1 MSKRRRIQAPRGTRD
16 FYPPQMAVRRHIEA
30 AWRKASI
37 DCGFEEIEG
46 PTFEHLDLYTV
57 KSGEGIVSELFSFT
71 REGGEDLYALRPEF
85 TPTLARMAAAKG
97 RSLALPTKWFA
108 IPIHY
113 RAERPQRGR
122 LREFLQWNVDV
133 VGLDAP
139 LGEVEVLEP
148 AILALERLG
157 LGPEDV
163 EIRLSHRD
171 AIAGLLKALGVAE
184 AQVPAAFELL
194 DRLDRLPPEEFARR
208 GAALD
213 LDETAIERLRSLGAR
228 RFDLADGAVPIARA
242 LGVDPTLLESLEP
255 LREALEARGLLP
267 WCRFDPGI
275 VRGLAY
281 YRGIVFE
288 LHERGGGERAV
299 AGGGRYD
306 GLIAL
311 LDGPDLA
318 ACGMGM
324 GDVVLSLILGDR
336 GLLGE
341 DDGESLMPVPDAF
354 VIALDD
360 EGAAR
365 LPGLVSTL
373 RRAGRHVR
381 HSVRSTRNVGKL
393 LGEANRCRARTAIL
407 LDGGVAEGRVSLK
420 DLAAGTQREVALDDL
435 AAMLGEVVT
444 SEAP

>member
-1 MSKRRRIQAPRGTRD
+1 MSKGRRFQAPRGTRD
-16 FYPPQMAVRRHIEA
+16 FYPPQMAVRRHIES

-71 REGGEDLYALRPEF
+71 REGGEDVYALRPEF

-133 VGLDAP
+133 VGAEAP
-139 LGEVEVLEP
+139 VGEVEVLEP
-148 AILALERLG
+148 GILALERLG

-171 AIAGLLKALGVAE
+171 AIAGLLKALGVVE
-184 AQVPAAFELL
+184 DRVPAAFELL
-194 DRLDRLPPEEFARR
+194 DRLDRLPPEEFSRR
-208 GAALD
+208 GEALG
-213 LDETAIERLRSLGAR
+213 LDAEAIERLRGLGAR
-228 RFDLADGAVPIARA
+228 RFDLADGPDAIARA
-242 LGVDPTLLESLEP
+242 LDVEPKLLETLEP
-255 LREALEARGLLP
+255 LRKALAERGLLE

-311 LDGPDLA
+311 LDGPDLP

-324 GDVVLSLILGDR
+324 GDVVLSLVLQDR

-341 DDGESLMPVPDAF
+341 DDGEGLMPAPDAF
-354 VIALDD
+354 VIALD
-360 EGAAR
+360 EVGAAR
-365 LPGLVSTL
+365 LPALVAGL
-373 RRAGRHVR
+373 RRAGLHVR
-381 HSVRSTRNVGKL
+381 HSHRTTRNLGKL
-393 LGEANRCRARTAIL
+393 LGEANRCRARSAVL
-407 LDGGVAEGRVSLK
+407 LDGGASRGVATVKNLASGAQQEIGLE
-420 DLAAGTQREVALDDL
+420 DLAASLGT
-435 AAMLGEVVT
+435 
-444 SEAP
+444 

>member
-1 MSKRRRIQAPRGTRD
+1 MSKGRRFQAPRGTRD
-16 FYPPQMAVRRHIEA
+16 FYPPQMAVRRHIES

-71 REGGEDLYALRPEF
+71 REGGEDVYALRPEF

-133 VGLDAP
+133 VGAEAP
-139 LGEVEVLEP
+139 VGEVEVLEP
-148 AILALERLG
+148 GILALERLG

-171 AIAGLLKALGVAE
+171 AIAGLLKALGVVE
-184 AQVPAAFELL
+184 DRVPAAFELL
-194 DRLDRLPPEEFARR
+194 DRLDRLPPEEFSRR
-208 GAALD
+208 GEALG
-213 LDETAIERLRSLGAR
+213 LDAEAIERLRGLGAR
-228 RFDLADGAVPIARA
+228 RFDLADGPDEIARA
-242 LGVDPTLLESLEP
+242 LDVEPKLLETLEP
-255 LREALEARGLLP
+255 LRKALAERGLLE

-311 LDGPDLA
+311 LDGPDLP

-324 GDVVLSLILGDR
+324 GDVVLSLVLQDR

-341 DDGESLMPVPDAF
+341 DDGEGLMPAPDAF
-354 VIALDD
+354 VIALD
-360 EGAAR
+360 EVGAAR
-365 LPGLVSTL
+365 LPALVAGL
-373 RRAGRHVR
+373 RRAGLHVR
-381 HSVRSTRNVGKL
+381 HSHRTTRNLGKL
-393 LGEANRCRARTAIL
+393 LGEANRCRARSAVL
-407 LDGGVAEGRVSLK
+407 LDGGASRGVATVKNLASGAQQEIGLE
-420 DLAAGTQREVALDDL
+420 DLAASLGT
-435 AAMLGEVVT
+435 
-444 SEAP
+444 

>member
-1 MSKRRRIQAPRGTRD
+1 MSKGRRFQAPRGTRD
-16 FYPPQMAVRRHIEA
+16 FYPPQMAVRRHIES

-71 REGGEDLYALRPEF
+71 REGGEDVYALRPEF

-133 VGLDAP
+133 VGAEAP
-139 LGEVEVLEP
+139 VGEVEVLEP
-148 AILALERLG
+148 GILALERLG

-171 AIAGLLKALGVAE
+171 AIAGLLKALGVVE
-184 AQVPAAFELL
+184 DRVPAAFELL
-194 DRLDRLPPEEFARR
+194 DRLDRLPPEEFSRR
-208 GAALD
+208 GEALG
-213 LDETAIERLRSLGAR
+213 LDAEAIERLRGLGAR
-228 RFDLADGAVPIARA
+228 RFDLADGPDEIARA
-242 LGVDPTLLESLEP
+242 LDVEPKLLETLEP
-255 LREALEARGLLP
+255 LRQALAERGLLE

-311 LDGPDLA
+311 LDGPDLP

-324 GDVVLSLILGDR
+324 GDVVLSLVLQDR

-341 DDGESLMPVPDAF
+341 DDGEGLMPAPDAF
-354 VIALDD
+354 VIALD
-360 EGAAR
+360 EVGAAR
-365 LPGLVSTL
+365 LPALVAGL
-373 RRAGRHVR
+373 RRAGLHVR
-381 HSVRSTRNVGKL
+381 HSHRTTRNLGKL
-393 LGEANRCRARTAIL
+393 LGEANRCRARSAVL
-407 LDGGVAEGRVSLK
+407 LDGGASRGVATVKNLASGAQQEIGLE
-420 DLAAGTQREVALDDL
+420 DLAASLGT
-435 AAMLGEVVT
+435 
-444 SEAP
+444 

>member
-1 MSKRRRIQAPRGTRD
+1 MSKGRRFQAPRGTRD
-16 FYPPQMAVRRHIEA
+16 FYPPQMAVRRHIES

-71 REGGEDLYALRPEF
+71 REGGEDVYALRPEF

-133 VGLDAP
+133 VGAEAP

-148 AILALERLG
+148 GILALERLG

-171 AIAGLLKALGVAE
+171 AIAGLLKALGVVE
-184 AQVPAAFELL
+184 DRVPAAFELL
-194 DRLDRLPPEEFARR
+194 DRLDRLPPEEFSRR
-208 GAALD
+208 GEALG
-213 LDETAIERLRSLGAR
+213 LDAEAIERLRGLGAR
-228 RFDLADGAVPIARA
+228 RFDLADGPDAIARA
-242 LGVDPTLLESLEP
+242 LDVEPKLLETLEP
-255 LREALEARGLLP
+255 LRQALAERGLLE

-311 LDGPDLA
+311 LDGPDLP

-324 GDVVLSLILGDR
+324 GDVVLSLVLQDR

-341 DDGESLMPVPDAF
+341 DDGEGLMPAPDAF
-354 VIALDD
+354 VIALD
-360 EGAAR
+360 EVGAAR
-365 LPGLVSTL
+365 LPALVAGL
-373 RRAGRHVR
+373 RRAGLHVR
-381 HSVRSTRNVGKL
+381 HSHRTTRNLGKL
-393 LGEANRCRARTAIL
+393 LGEANRCRARSAVL
-407 LDGGVAEGRVSLK
+407 LDGGASRGVATVKNLASGAQQEIGLE
-420 DLAAGTQREVALDDL
+420 DLAASLGT
-435 AAMLGEVVT
+435 
-444 SEAP
+444 

>member
-1 MSKRRRIQAPRGTRD
+1 MSKGRRFQAPRGTRD
-16 FYPPQMAVRRHIEA
+16 FYPPQMAVRRHIES

-71 REGGEDLYALRPEF
+71 REGGEDVYALRPEF

-133 VGLDAP
+133 VGAEAP

-148 AILALERLG
+148 GILALERLG

-171 AIAGLLKALGVAE
+171 AIAGLLKALGVVE
-184 AQVPAAFELL
+184 DRVPAAFELL
-194 DRLDRLPPEEFARR
+194 DRLDRLPPEEFSRR
-208 GAALD
+208 GEALG
-213 LDETAIERLRSLGAR
+213 LDAEAIERLRGLGAR
-228 RFDLADGAVPIARA
+228 RFDLADGPDAIARA
-242 LGVDPTLLESLEP
+242 LDVEPKLLETLEP
-255 LREALEARGLLP
+255 LRKALAERGLLE

-311 LDGPDLA
+311 LDGPDLP

-324 GDVVLSLILGDR
+324 GDVVLSLVLQDR

-341 DDGESLMPVPDAF
+341 DDGEGLMPAPDAF
-354 VIALDD
+354 VIALD
-360 EGAAR
+360 EVGAAR
-365 LPGLVSTL
+365 LPALVAGL
-373 RRAGRHVR
+373 RRAGLHVR
-381 HSVRSTRNVGKL
+381 HSHRTTRNLGKL
-393 LGEANRCRARTAIL
+393 LGEANRCRARSAVL
-407 LDGGVAEGRVSLK
+407 LDGGASRGVATVKNLASGAQQEIGLE
-420 DLAAGTQREVALDDL
+420 DLAASLGT
-435 AAMLGEVVT
+435 
-444 SEAP
+444 

>member
-1 MSKRRRIQAPRGTRD
+1 MSKGRRFQAPRGTRD
-16 FYPPQMAVRRHIEA
+16 FYPPQMAVRRHIES

-71 REGGEDLYALRPEF
+71 REGGEDVYALRPEF

-97 RSLALPTKWFA
+97 RSLASPTKWFA

-133 VGLDAP
+133 VGAEAP
-139 LGEVEVLEP
+139 VGEVEVLEP
-148 AILALERLG
+148 GILALERLG

-171 AIAGLLKALGVAE
+171 AIAGLLKALGVVE
-184 AQVPAAFELL
+184 DRVPAAFELL
-194 DRLDRLPPEEFARR
+194 DRLDRLPPEEFSRR
-208 GAALD
+208 GEALG
-213 LDETAIERLRSLGAR
+213 LDAEAIERLRGLGAR
-228 RFDLADGAVPIARA
+228 RFDLADGPDAIARA
-242 LGVDPTLLESLEP
+242 LDVEPKLLETLEP
-255 LREALEARGLLP
+255 LRQALAERGLLE

-311 LDGPDLA
+311 LDGPDLP

-324 GDVVLSLILGDR
+324 GDVVLSLVLQDR

-341 DDGESLMPVPDAF
+341 DDGEGLMPAPDAF
-354 VIALDD
+354 VIALD
-360 EGAAR
+360 EVGAAR
-365 LPGLVSTL
+365 LPALVAGL
-373 RRAGRHVR
+373 RRAGLHVR
-381 HSVRSTRNVGKL
+381 HSHRTTRNLGKL
-393 LGEANRCRARTAIL
+393 LGEANRCRARSAVL
-407 LDGGVAEGRVSLK
+407 LDGGASRGVATVKNLASGAQQEIGLE
-420 DLAAGTQREVALDDL
+420 DLAASLGT
-435 AAMLGEVVT
+435 
-444 SEAP
+444 

>member
-1 MSKRRRIQAPRGTRD
+1 MSKGRRFQAPRGTRD
-16 FYPPQMAVRRHIEA
+16 FYPPQMAVRRHIES

-71 REGGEDLYALRPEF
+71 REGGEDVYALRPEF

-133 VGLDAP
+133 VGAEAP
-139 LGEVEVLEP
+139 VGEVEVLEP
-148 AILALERLG
+148 GILALERLG

-171 AIAGLLKALGVAE
+171 AIAGLLKALGVVE
-184 AQVPAAFELL
+184 DRVPAAFELL
-194 DRLDRLPPEEFARR
+194 DRLDRLPPEEFSRR
-208 GAALD
+208 GEALG
-213 LDETAIERLRSLGAR
+213 LDAEAIERLRGLGAR
-228 RFDLADGAVPIARA
+228 RFDLADGPDAIARA
-242 LGVDPTLLESLEP
+242 LDVEPKLLETLEP
-255 LREALEARGLLP
+255 LRQALAERGLLE

-311 LDGPDLA
+311 LDGPDLP

-324 GDVVLSLILGDR
+324 GDVVLSLVLQDR

-341 DDGESLMPVPDAF
+341 DDGEGLMPAPDAF
-354 VIALDD
+354 VIALD
-360 EGAAR
+360 EVGAAR
-365 LPGLVSTL
+365 LPALVAGL
-373 RRAGRHVR
+373 RRAGLHVR
-381 HSVRSTRNVGKL
+381 HSHRTTRNLGKL
-393 LGEANRCRARTAIL
+393 LGEANRCRARSAVL
-407 LDGGVAEGRVSLK
+407 LDGGASRGVATVKNLASGAQQEIGLE
-420 DLAAGTQREVALDDL
+420 DLAASLGT
-435 AAMLGEVVT
+435 
-444 SEAP
+444 